1 MDLTARQAEILQRV
15 RIDGFAS
22 VEDLANHFEVSPQTI
37 RRDVNL
43 LSDRGL
49 LRRQHGGAGLPSSFE
64 NMAYESREV
73 MQAEEKRRIARV
85 AAGMIPDYASLFI
98 GIGTTAAEVA
108 RVLLDHDGLRI
119 VTNNLNVA
127 ELLCRNP
134 SFEVIL
140 AAGKARNRE
149 RDFIGET
156 AMAVFRD
163 IRADFGILGAGGID
177 SDGSLRDFD
186 FDEVRMSR
194 LILDNSRKTLLVA
207 DATKFDRAATVRFGS
222 LAEVHA
228 LVTDGPVPPGIA
240 SLADAADVPVRVAQE
255 TGDKP

>member
-1 MDLTARQAEILQRV
+1 MTTRQSEILQWV
-15 RIDGFAS
+15 RNDDFVSIEGLS
-22 VEDLANHFEVSPQTI
+22 THFEVSPQTI

-49 LRRQHGGAGLPSSFE
+49 LRRQHGGVGLPSSFE

-73 MQAEEKRRIARV
+73 MQAEEKRGIAKV
-85 AAGMIPDYASLFI
+85 AASLIPDYASLFI

-108 RVLLDHDGLRI
+108 RALVDHDGLRV

-127 ELLCRNP
+127 ELLCRNS

-140 AAGKARNRE
+140 AGGKARNRE

-156 AMAVFRD
+156 AMSVFRD
-163 IRADFGILGAGGID
+163 IRTDFGILGAGGID
-177 SDGSLRDFD
+177 ADGALRDFD

-194 LILDNSRKTLLVA
+194 LILENSNKPLVVA
-207 DATKFDRAATVRFGS
+207 DHTKFNRAATVRFAALHEIHTLITNAPVS
-222 LAEVHA
+222 SRLADLAEQSGVEV
-228 LVTDGPVPPGIA
+228 LVARRGGR
-240 SLADAADVPVRVAQE
+240 S
-255 TGDKP
+255 